1 MSESTRL
8 QVLACAD
15 CGALDP
21 GGRTRCS
28 ACGGEL
34 AQHSVSG
41 RGTLLTWTLVR
52 RPPAG
57 FDTDGPMA
65 VALVELEEGV
75 RITAQLASHDPEPD
89 LGAPVAVTSAGRA
102 VPLATLIPVAAG

>member
-1 MSESTRL
+1 MPETAPL
-8 QVLACAD
+8 KVLGCLD

-21 GGRTRCS
+21 GGRSRCA

-34 AQHSVSG
+34 APRSVSG
-41 RGTLLTWTLVR
+41 RGTLVTWTLVR

-57 FDTDGPMA
+57 FDTAGPMA

-75 RITAQLASHDPEPD
+75 RITARLEPYDPEPV
-89 LGAPVAVTSAGRA
+89 LGTAVTVRGVSGTVPVATVQAS
-102 VPLATLIPVAAG
+102 